1 MRSFVILG
9 SLLLALS
16 ACGKKDP
23 APPPNPTTPTA
34 APPATATAEPA
45 PTPAGDAA
53 APTPAPDTA
62 APEPEVAPAPSRK
75 GFIAWSQNPDG
86 ELETAL
92 FLEGETT
99 PLAKKAGVVAVAVG
113 DKVFHLGRENSSYPL
128 KPCDDPGEAGLV
140 ALAITGVEPTVPKR
154 VVELGDL
161 KQRPKEGESW
171 IHSEALKFIAQAG
184 PWILVHHEMNSD
196 TCPVPA
202 GGAVYDTWRALDLS
216 ALGDGA
222 PTLLPT
228 EALYGAETAWVDIQ
242 TKAVA
247 DGKVL
252 VKKAFPDAED
262 AELDRVLKL
271 YTPRFDWTDEGKLA
285 FSGTVAGDSVAF
297 SGMVDEEGYAA
308 EKVGLPTP
316 STWSDIASPP
326 ASVLEYW
333 KSLKAEGRGFSPVS
347 GQALETLAMWLS
359 GK

>member
-1 MRSFVILG
+1 MRSFVLIS
-9 SLLLALS
+9 SLLFALS

-23 APPPNPTTPTA
+23 APA
-34 APPATATAEPA
+34 PA
-45 PTPAGDAA
+45 PTAPAPAVDDAAPAAASPDAA
-53 APTPAPDTA
+53 APAAAPDTT
-62 APEPEVAPAPSRK
+62 APTEPEVAPAPSRK
-75 GFIAWSQNPDG
+75 GFIAWGQNPDG

-92 FLEGETT
+92 FIEGEAT

-113 DKVFHLGRENSSYPL
+113 DKVFHLSRETSSYPL
-128 KPCDDPGEAGLV
+128 KPCDEPGEAGLV

-171 IHSEALKFIAQAG
+171 IHNETLKFIAQAG
-184 PWILVHHEMNSD
+184 PWVLVHHEMNSD
-196 TCPVPA
+196 TCPIPA

-222 PTLLPT
+222 PTLSPT
-228 EALYGAETAWVDIQ
+228 EALYGAETAWADIQ
-242 TKAVA
+242 TKAIA
-247 DGKVL
+247 DGKAL
-252 VKKAFPDAED
+252 VKKAFPDAEE

-271 YTPRFDWTDEGKLA
+271 YTPRFDWSDEGKVV

-308 EKVGLPTP
+308 EKVTLPNP
-316 STWSDIASPP
+316 STWSDIAAPP
-326 ASVLEYW
+326 AAVLEYW
-333 KSLKAEGRGFSPVS
+333 KAMKAEGRGFSPVS

>member
-1 MRSFVILG
+1 MRSIVLFG
-9 SLLLALS
+9 SLLLALA

-23 APPPNPTTPTA
+23 APAPSPAPTTAAPTAQPAPTEPTPNPT
-34 APPATATAEPA
+34 
-45 PTPAGDAA
+45 DAA
-53 APTPAPDTA
+53 APTPE
-62 APEPEVAPAPSRK
+62 PEPEPPPAPSRK
-75 GFIAWSQNPDG
+75 GVIAWSQNPDG

-92 FLEGETT
+92 FLEGEAT

-196 TCPVPA
+196 TCPIPA

-228 EALYGAETAWVDIQ
+228 EALYGAESAWVDIQ

-271 YTPRFDWTDEGKLA
+271 YTPRFDWNDEGKLV

-308 EKVGLPTP
+308 EKVDLPTP
-316 STWSDIASPP
+316 GSWSDIATPP
-326 ASVLEYW
+326 APVLEYW